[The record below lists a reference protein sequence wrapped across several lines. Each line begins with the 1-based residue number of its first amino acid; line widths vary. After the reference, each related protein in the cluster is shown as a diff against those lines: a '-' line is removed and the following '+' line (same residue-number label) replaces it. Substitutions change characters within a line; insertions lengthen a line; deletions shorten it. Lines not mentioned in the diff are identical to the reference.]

1 MKNPILSVIEIILTM
16 HDVFFLIFFCL
27 TFFVVGVGWVLIGE
41 GRVGIREL
49 APLFL
54 DRFDSR
60 WPLSRWHVR
69 RCVLH
74 RLQRD
79 LYSLT

>member
-1 MKNPILSVIEIILTM
+1 MKNPILPVIEIILTM
-16 HDVFFLIFFCL
+16 HNVFFKFFIIL
-27 TFFVVGVGWVLIGE
+27 FFVVGVGWVLNGE

-49 APLFL
+49 APFFL

-69 RCVLH
+69 GCVLH

-79 LYSLT
+79 LFSLT